1 MKSVRSVGALVRD
14 QRKQRGL
21 SQGQLAEK
29 VGVSR
34 LWVGHLEKGKESVE
48 LGLVLRTLRV
58 LELAVDVSRLES
70 LRLDVLDPRSQRP

>member
-1 MKSVRSVGALVRD
+1 MVRSVGALVRD

>member
-1 MKSVRSVGALVRD
+1 MKLVRSVGALVRD

-70 LRLDVLDPRSQRP
+70 VRLDVLDPRSQRP

>member
-1 MKSVRSVGALVRD
+1 MVRSVGALVRD

-34 LWVGHLEKGKESVE
+34 LWVGHLEKGKETVE